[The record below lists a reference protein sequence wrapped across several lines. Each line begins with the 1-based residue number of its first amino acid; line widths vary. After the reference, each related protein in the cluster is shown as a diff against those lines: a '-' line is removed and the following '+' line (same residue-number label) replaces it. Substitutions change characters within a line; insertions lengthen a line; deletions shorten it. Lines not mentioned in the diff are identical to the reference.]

1 MTVNLIAQLKKQV
14 IIFIVNFLNFEV
26 YRDDETELLYIY
38 KETKI

>member
-14 IIFIVNFLNFEV
+14 IIFLVNFLNFEV
-26 YRDDETELLYIY
+26 YRDDETELLYIC